1 MTAVLA
7 SLSISR
13 EAANKAVDFIEL
25 LLSPKLPAELVD
37 STEALLV
44 RLQAVTRLANLL
56 CPPFP
61 CKDGD
66 VHKKGRKWQPLLLA
80 CHVLC
85 CVMPC
90 CALSCHAMLCCA
102 VQCCAVLWSRC
113 VMLCCAALNH
123 VVVCAFALC
132 TAVMLYAVMQ
142 DAARQSTYIDLL
154 MLVSRECEQQLAS
167 KIAV

>member
-1 MTAVLA
+1 MREPMANSPWLPVILLLVFQLLLTAGVVAAVLA

-44 RLQAVTRLANLL
+44 RLQAVARLANLL

-61 CKDGD
+61 CKDGF

-80 CHVLC
+80 CHAVLC
-85 CVMPC
+85 CVMRC
-90 CALSCHAMLCCA
+90 CAVSCHAVLCCPVVTLCHDVLCSA
-102 VQCCAVLWSRC
+102 EPCCGMLPLRC
-113 VMLCCAALNH
+113 A
-123 VVVCAFALC
+123 
-132 TAVMLYAVMQ
+132 
-142 DAARQSTYIDLL
+142 
-154 MLVSRECEQQLAS
+154 
-167 KIAV
+167 